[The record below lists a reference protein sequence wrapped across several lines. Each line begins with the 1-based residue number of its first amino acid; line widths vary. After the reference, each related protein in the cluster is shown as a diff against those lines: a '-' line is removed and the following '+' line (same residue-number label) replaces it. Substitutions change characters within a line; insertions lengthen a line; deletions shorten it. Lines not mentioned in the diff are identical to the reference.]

1 VAALLSDAQIDRLAQ
16 VASWKFDIDYKDY
29 RTDPVVF
36 TGDGVDDLDKLIVQ
50 LSGTFVIQPRVLCD
64 VGSLFSDWRKAN
76 VDDVIALKAKYI
88 TYYGTVSKPETPW
101 SIPNGSATEITQ
113 R

>member
-1 VAALLSDAQIDRLAQ
+1 MAALLPDAQIDRLAQ
-16 VASWKFDIDYKDY
+16 SASWKFDVDYKDY

-50 LSGTFVIQPRVLCD
+50 LSGTFIIQPKVLCD
-64 VGSLFSDWRKAN
+64 VGSTFSDWRIAN

-88 TYYGTVSKPETPW
+88 TYYGTVAKPPIMEDFVRGT
-101 SIPNGSATEITQ
+101 AFEI
-113 R
+113 